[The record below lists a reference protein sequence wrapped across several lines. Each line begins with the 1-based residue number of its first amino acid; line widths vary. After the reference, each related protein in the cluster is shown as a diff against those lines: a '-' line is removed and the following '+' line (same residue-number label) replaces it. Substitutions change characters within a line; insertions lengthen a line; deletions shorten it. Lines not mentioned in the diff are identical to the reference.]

1 MRTTKMKKM
10 ETTKTGWMIT
20 TKYTVLCP
28 LCGDREEEEDSFEI
42 CPRCEVLLVIEQEG
56 QA

>member
-1 MRTTKMKKM
+1 MKIEM
-10 ETTKTGWMIT
+10 TKTGRMIT

-42 CPRCEVLLVIEQEG
+42 CPRCEVLLVIEQEV